1 MASDSKQFWIP
12 LESNPE
18 VLNKFSWNV
27 GVPSS
32 YKFLDVYDLD
42 KELLDTIKK
51 PLAVM
56 LLYPLTQK
64 AIDNPIGKVEEKSE
78 LYFIRQTIGNACG
91 TIALV
96 HALANNADK
105 INFKDDGY
113 MKKFI
118 AETKSM
124 TPEEKASYLEFNR
137 EMGVVHEDCA
147 QEGQTQAPPRD
158 QAVVRHFITLI
169 SRNNKLYE
177 LDGRKEGPVCHGE
190 INKESFLESAAAMVK
205 KFMARDPEEMD
216 FSVMA
221 LAED

>member
-1 MASDSKQFWIP
+1 MPKYHPTQITLYRLNLDKNITLDNEAQDIKKPAVRACSHSS
-12 LESNPE
+12 LEPQ

-64 AIDNPIGKVEEKSE
+64 KVD
-78 LYFIRQTIGNACG
+78 I
-91 TIALV
+91 
-96 HALANNADK
+96 K
-105 INFKDDGY
+105 IKLFLSFCYTDDGY

-124 TPEEKASYLEFNR
+124 TPEEKASYLEYNR

-169 SRNNKLYE
+169 SHNNKLYE

>member
-1 MASDSKQFWIP
+1 MIGMVVARILLITGMISVE
-12 LESNPE
+12 LE
-18 VLNKFSWNV
+18 LNNSFIYLGKLYQDIGFPKV
-27 GVPSS
+27 DI
-32 YKFLDVYDLD
+32 KIKLFLSFCY
-42 KELLDTIKK
+42 T
-51 PLAVM
+51 
-56 LLYPLTQK
+56 
-64 AIDNPIGKVEEKSE
+64 
-78 LYFIRQTIGNACG
+78 
-91 TIALV
+91 
-96 HALANNADK
+96 
-105 INFKDDGY
+105 DDGY

-124 TPEEKASYLEFNR
+124 TPEEKASYLEYNR

-169 SRNNKLYE
+169 SHNNKLYE